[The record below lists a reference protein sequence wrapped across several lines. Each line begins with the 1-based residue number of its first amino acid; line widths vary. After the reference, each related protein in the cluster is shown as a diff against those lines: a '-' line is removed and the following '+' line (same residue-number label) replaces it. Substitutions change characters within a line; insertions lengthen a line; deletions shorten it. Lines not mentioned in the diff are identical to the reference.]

1 MFKVFNTLGR
11 KKQIVKAICDKEIKL
26 YSCGPTVYDYAHIGN
41 LRAYVFADLLKRWL
55 MVKGFSVKH
64 VMNITDVGH
73 LVSDADEGEDK
84 MEIAVKREHK
94 TAWEVAAFYTAAF
107 MRDIEKL
114 KIIKPDVICNAT
126 DNIQEMISLIKKL
139 EEKGYTYIIEDG
151 IYFDTS
157 ALKDYGK
164 LANLDIE
171 GLKAGAR
178 VEVAAGKKNPTDFAL
193 WKFSPKDKK
202 RDMEWP
208 SPWGTGF
215 PGWHIECSAMS
226 MKYLGNHFDMH
237 TGGVDHINIHHT
249 NEIAQ
254 SEASTREAF
263 VNYWL
268 HVEHLLINGQ
278 KVSKSLKNFI
288 LLKELEIKGYSPEC
302 LRYFLLSGHYKTQI
316 NFSYETL
323 DQIKQTLDSI
333 QDFVSKI
340 SFVKSRISKTKEN
353 KKLLDQIK
361 DFEKE
366 FIASL
371 DDDLNVSQALASFQN
386 MIALLNKSI
395 DKRDIDK
402 HSIEKVFEF
411 VELFNKVFDV
421 IDFDKLEHEVSE
433 EDLELLEEREKFRLE
448 KKFKEADNIREILRR
463 HGVHIEDTPYG
474 ARLVKK

>member
-1 MFKVFNTLGR
+1 MFKIFNTLGR
-11 KKQIVKAICDKEIKL
+11 NKQTIKAISDKDIKL
-26 YSCGPTVYDYAHIGN
+26 YTCGPTVYDYAHVGN

-55 MVKGFSVKH
+55 IIKGFSVNH

-84 MEIAVKREHK
+84 MEIAVRREHK

-126 DNIQEMISLIKKL
+126 DHIKEMISLVKTL

-151 IYFDTS
+151 VYFDTS
-157 ALKDYGK
+157 KLKDYGK

-178 VEVAAGKKNPTDFAL
+178 VEVAKGKRTPTDFAL
-193 WKFSPKDKK
+193 WKFSPKDQK
-202 RDMEWP
+202 RDMEWN
-208 SPWGTGF
+208 SPWGKGF

-226 MKYLGNHFDMH
+226 MKYLGHHFDIH
-237 TGGVDHINIHHT
+237 TGGIDHINVHHT

-254 SEASTREAF
+254 SEAATGETF

-278 KVSKSLKNFI
+278 KISKSLKNFI
-288 LLKELEIKGYSPEC
+288 LLKELEIKGYSPEVV
-302 LRYFLLSGHYKTQI
+302 RYFLLSGHYKTQI

-323 DQIKQTLDSI
+323 DSIKQTISSI
-333 QDFVSKI
+333 EDFVSKVY
-340 SFVKSRISKTKEN
+340 FVKQRTKDKEN
-353 KKLLDQIK
+353 KHLAEKIK
-361 DFEKE
+361 ELEKE
-366 FIASL
+366 FIAYL
-371 DDDLNVSQALASFQN
+371 DDDLNVSNTLASFQN
-386 MIALLNKSI
+386 MITLVNKSI
-395 DKRDIDK
+395 DKKEADK
-402 HSIEKVFEF
+402 HSLEKSLEF
-411 VELFNKVFDV
+411 AQLFNKVFDI
-421 IDFDKLEHEVSE
+421 IDFEKLEHDIS
-433 EDLELLEEREKFRLE
+433 DDDKELLKEREKFRKE
-448 KKFKEADNIREILRR
+448 KKFKEADNIRELLRR
-463 HGVHIEDTPYG
+463 HGFNIEDTPYG